1 MLDVGFFANPRFTAA
16 STAVTLVFFALFGSM
31 FLQTQYLQS
40 VLGYTALQ
48 AGLRVGPI
56 AIVLMVVAPLSA
68 RLVERIGTKL
78 VVASGLAIVSVALV
92 ILSFATPTSGYP
104 LVLASMLV
112 MGVGMGMTMA
122 PATES
127 IMGSLPRAKA
137 GVGSAVNDTTRQVG
151 GALGVAIL
159 GSLLASTYRSS
170 LGSSVSEAA
179 RASVGGALAVARD
192 MGGEQGAALARAAKS
207 AYVDGMSVGVLVAAG
222 VALVGG
228 LVALLFLPSHAAA
241 EPEHDAGGAGERETD
256 LEVATA

>member
-1 MLDVGFFANPRFTAA
+1 MVTA
-16 STAVTLVFFALFGSM
+16 
-31 FLQTQYLQS
+31 
-40 VLGYTALQ
+40 
-48 AGLRVGPI
+48 PI
-56 AIVLMVVAPLSA
+56 SA
-68 RLVERIGTKL
+68 RLVERVGTKL
-78 VVASGLAIVSVALV
+78 IVAAGLAIVSVGLV
-92 ILSFATPTSGYP
+92 VLSFATVTSGYGP
-104 LVLASMLV
+104 VLACMLI
-112 MGVGMGMTMA
+112 MGLGMGMTMA

-170 LGSSVSEAA
+170 LGTAASEAA
-179 RASVGGALAVARD
+179 RASVGGALSAARD
-192 MGGEQGAALARAAKS
+192 LGGEQGAALARAAKQ

-241 EPEHDAGGAGERETD
+241 EPEHDAGRGERETD
-256 LEVATA
+256 LEVASA